1 MRVLV
6 ASDSFKGSLSS
17 GAVGSIIAEELES
30 ALPGVSC
37 ECLCVGDGGEG
48 TLEAVVASCDGETRT
63 IRATGPMGGVVE
75 ATFAVLPGRRAYIES
90 AAACGLTLVDPARR
104 DPWQASTAGVGELI
118 RAALDEG
125 CRDLT
130 IGVGGS
136 ATCDGGAG
144 MAAALGA
151 RLLDEEG
158 HELAGHGRDLGRVR
172 EVDLSG
178 LDRRLSGCS
187 VHVMCDV
194 ENPLCGPD
202 GAIAVFGPQKGV
214 VPSDIAPFDA
224 GMARWADAVAR
235 AIGRDLS
242 CVPGAG
248 AAGGLAFC
256 LAALASAE
264 LVSGIERVLDLVGFD
279 QALAGARLVV
289 TGEGHLDAQT
299 AQGKVVAGVAAR
311 SNAAGVPCIAI
322 VGGADADALEAG
334 VSGLDAVVP
343 CVTEP
348 CSAEQALGSAERN
361 LRLAARRVAALLSLG
376 GKVARP

>member
-37 ECLCVGDGGEG
+37 ESLCVGDGGEG
-48 TLEAVVASCDGETRT
+48 TLEAVVASCDGKTRT
-63 IRATGPMGGVVE
+63 IRATGPMGDAVE

-158 HELAGHGRDLGRVR
+158 HALAGRGRDLGRVR
-172 EVDLSG
+172 EVDISG

-194 ENPLCGPD
+194 ENPLCGAD

-214 VPSDIAPFDA
+214 APSDIAPFDA

-248 AAGGLAFC
+248 AAGGLAFG

-264 LVSGIERVLDLVGFD
+264 LVSGIECVLDLVGFD

-311 SNAAGVPCIAI
+311 SKAAGVPCIAI
-322 VGGADADALEAG
+322 VGGADADALGADI
-334 VSGLDAVVP
+334 SGLDAVVP

-348 CSAEQALGSAERN
+348 CSTEQALGSAERN